1 MIRKTRS
8 LIGVLIVLV
17 MIASVG
23 CHTKAAV
30 PHPNQLDAFDG
41 QTYDSLVAAQAT
53 LDEAKAQF
61 AAGKLPPTAK
71 PVINSAGAAYEQAR
85 TAWQLRRD
93 IMLGVKSGDAEST
106 RLLLLND
113 MNQLAQA
120 IVSLQKLIG
129 GK

>member
-1 MIRKTRS
+1 MINRNRYMALALCLTLALALGACAKHAT
-8 LIGVLIVLV
+8 
-17 MIASVG
+17 
-23 CHTKAAV
+23 

-61 AAGKLPPTAK
+61 SAGKLPPTAK